1 MSKCPNKNDKEY
13 KALSA
18 IVGDG
23 KAHTIYAKNN
33 GNPVSLTADGNP
45 SLIYQQLVE
54 RYGVDKAVK
63 YRANMFTEK
72 FSVLSGQDTTKIKNG
87 VDQLFNDNDKLSTIG
102 TKQQYSKYIES
113 IFPDSKNKE
122 ILFRG
127 ENENNKNGKY
137 FTPDENYA
145 KVFGKNVKPFI
156 INSNNVLDL
165 RKYNIELDA
174 ELIDKSGRETEREN
188 LWVNKNIDIDKLID
202 NSDTVVGLDAG
213 NQVLSIYTKNDV
225 YQLGSELDIT
235 GFKKFVAKNTI
246 SENDYILDEN
256 DNIITKSG
264 KSIQIGEKVAETEGI
279 KDYKLRKEFIATAEK
294 TNSFIHSLEKAVPG
308 FKIQV
313 ESFETTRNTE
323 HATDRAWV
331 DATGIHLNTQSMN
344 VDTPIHE
351 LTHVWI
357 HVLEMTDGY
366 KYNQFMSKVRDSIA
380 DNKEIMDSIRKKY
393 WQLDEVHQL
402 YEYAAAVS
410 GMTSQKEVNKFLAR
424 NNRYVS
430 SIRSKDIFRKVYD
443 IVSSLFS
450 SIGNLVSGKIT
461 ANSALDNVNFE
472 KGTLNDIFNA
482 LTEDIL
488 NGRKIIDF
496 GPVEVEQLL
505 KNYYS
510 DGFYEADIGFKPIE
524 NVAEVVPFLINNEEY
539 GQLNFEN
546 PEAKEKMVENIFAN
560 LWQRDKDR
568 IYVDYGKMYSYPNS
582 MPDNEVM
589 ASIKNE
595 MLVRRQQMMNSF
607 NNNIVEILNKHISD
621 TSVPLE
627 TLIQDTFSEY
637 GFSDTVVEN
646 IVRSIKLLGINEPM
660 TTVMNYRDMTN
671 VQALAPLYNDAIVG
685 FNPIVIVHTMSDS
698 KVDVSL
704 IDLTGSVLG
713 FQDNLMDSHK
723 KSLASNLGNDKSEKG
738 RKFNMSNSQGDI
750 RQVLLGVT
758 IAGMNK
764 LAQENNKKLTLR
776 RYGVIGFNGTSI
788 QPRMLS
794 TLHQAMANGRD
805 LFTLPSVQAVMDEKS
820 LSYKWFQELL
830 SDDKAWNEDS
840 IYQSWRDKLETYYAA
855 YYQSLNMDE
864 VQKNAMTDN
873 FNSYEHFKLL
883 SDRARAI
890 EIKDKNWINNPEH
903 KLITQYLVWFK
914 QGVGINNGQVK
925 DINKTWLKF
934 TNIHNIKSDI
944 LQYYSVEAEATKSI
958 IVNQLNDYKAKFN
971 DALTKS
977 LESRG
982 MSLNILGNQ
991 PEKVFGHLFKK
1002 GELLLTEDS
1011 DKNKKGD
1018 IVPIILNNQ
1027 LYGSY
1032 NVEEAKK
1039 AGLTTEDIALADL
1052 ILETVK
1058 ERYLANAMH
1067 DNSRRSTPKK
1077 EEELRNELLSK
1088 MVPGHIPVL
1097 EKTKQELFRD
1107 KKYKEMVRKGWDQI
1121 AISEFMSGI
1130 EDVTIDNDLIS
1141 DDYQHMNSRFRSQQS
1156 IQQQMIRM
1164 GLMPTDST
1172 TPNRYKGDL
1181 KFYGKKTMNLEYVF
1195 NMFVDDSIRTI
1206 EIENRMIPAMNKAI
1220 QWNQILKEEYNIQ
1233 TKYTNEFLK
1242 EYSDRIIKGKSQDD
1256 PTDKTA
1262 AIVKNITNAY
1272 SFMALGY
1279 RPLVW
1284 VRSAYFNTQSQIIEA
1299 LSTKAANMF
1308 TDENKRLNFPT
1319 PEDMTKANLELA
1331 MNHKKVMALGKKFG
1345 LVNGSEME
1353 AIESFFTTNID
1364 KNVFQSQLAHIG
1376 NYYSDIAARLT
1387 TMVGFMIHDGSYE
1400 AHTYD
1405 KTTDTLK
1412 YDKLKDTRYFDKEG
1426 KMISGKEQAIW
1437 DRKTKQMIDQG
1448 IIKDTE
1454 NMEVGYDFEEVNTRF
1469 KWYADKYIIGAMDE
1483 YQKMLLG
1490 NTFSGRIFTQ
1500 FRTFLPGKIF
1510 NLVGSRRMTSYGA
1523 DVTAEL
1529 NENNEWETI
1538 KKQIM
1543 IEGTL
1548 ASMWNYLSDVVK
1560 VVRTKDMKFSD
1571 LEEMD
1576 PMTKYNLARSMISAT
1591 FFTSILVGINM
1602 LAANGMSDRD
1612 KDKLSW
1618 LYSELLSYSN
1628 YDSIKSN
1635 IVPMSGLI
1643 DNIMGLMTGQKKWT
1657 RLFAYTGP
1665 VYDAIWFMELLGDND
1680 NMLQDWTARKKI
1692 NDMNAQELKE
1702 HYQEVADK
1710 RAKRLQKEVDDLE
1723 KLN

>member
-18 IVGDG
+18 IIGDG

-72 FSVLSGQDTTKIKNG
+72 FAILSGVTPTEHT
-87 VDQLFNDNDKLSTIG
+87 KLS
-102 TKQQYSKYIES
+102 
-113 IFPDSKNKE
+113 
-122 ILFRG
+122 
-127 ENENNKNGKY
+127 
-137 FTPDENYA
+137 
-145 KVFGKNVKPFI
+145 
-156 INSNNVLDL
+156 
-165 RKYNIELDA
+165 
-174 ELIDKSGRETEREN
+174 
-188 LWVNKNIDIDKLID
+188 
-202 NSDTVVGLDAG
+202 
-213 NQVLSIYTKNDV
+213 
-225 YQLGSELDIT
+225 
-235 GFKKFVAKNTI
+235 
-246 SENDYILDEN
+246 LDEN

-294 TNSFIHSLEKAVPG
+294 TNSFIHALEKAVPG
-308 FKIQV
+308 FKIQI

-357 HVLEMTDGY
+357 HALEMTDGF

-393 WQLDEVHQL
+393 WKLDEVHQL

-430 SIRSKDIFRKVYD
+430 STRSKDIFRKVYD

-482 LTEDIL
+482 LTEDVL

-510 DGFYEADIGFKPIE
+510 DGFYEADMGFKPIE

-546 PEAKEKMVENIFAN
+546 PEAKERMVENIFAN

-723 KSLASNLGNDKSEKG
+723 KSLAANLGHEKSEKG

-830 SDDKAWNEDS
+830 NDDKAWNEDS

-864 VQKNAMTDN
+864 VQRDAMTDN

-991 PEKVFGHLFKK
+991 PDKVFGHLFKK

-1032 NVEEAKK
+1032 NVDEAKQ

-1164 GLMPTDST
+1164 GLMPTDNT

-1405 KTTDTLK
+1405 KTTETLK

-1448 IIKDTE
+1448 IIKDTD

-1490 NTFSGRIFTQ
+1490 NTFSGRIFSQ

-1543 IEGTL
+1543 IEGTI

-1618 LYSELLSYSN
+1618 LYSELMAYSN

-1680 NMLQDWTARKKI
+1680 NMMQDWTARKKI

-1702 HYQEVADK
+1702 HYQEVADR